1 MTQYNKVIG
10 HGRAVP
16 SAEEE
21 FDAQTDDEYAGDV
34 VGGDNGDGGGGG
46 SDVGGELS
54 FEDEGYRFGEGY
66 RLAMADARD
75 FSAGQ
80 EEQDEEEVDE
90 FKEPS
95 GGNAAAG
102 AAEDDDDS
110 SEAYSQAYVQY

>member
-21 FDAQTDDEYAGDV
+21 FDAHTEDEYAGDV
-34 VGGDNGDGGGGG
+34 AGVDGGGGGDG

-80 EEQDEEEVDE
+80 EEQDEEEADE

-95 GGNAAAG
+95 VGTAAAG